1 MFAMNTTTNNMNTIK
16 LNEYVVILIQQYG
29 IIAVIDNYIDL
40 REGYYAQK
48 VVLLEESQDI
58 ALFENN
64 SIPN

>member
-1 MFAMNTTTNNMNTIK
+1 MNTTTNNMNTIK